1 MLKQLIQRLLDSR
14 TTPEQAAHS
23 CLPNSTSVNITPDP
37 SGTRTYVPPQDGYV
51 TVTLKSGE
59 NSLISFWGSLNT
71 SNTSYAGSN
80 KVQPKVFM
88 PVEKGRTIGYT
99 YSGEFL
105 SFVFTT
111 MKGIG
116 GGYKLFFQEVQLC
129 LRTSYSSCLKLLSRV
144 KRLGLANS
152 PTYRIRQLTTQ
163 SPASPHSQTEKVHL
177 TKHIRHQMTA
187 GLLADIGLYRH
198 YLCQTFQNLKLVVE
212 KLGEKIPTKTCE
224 FSSLVVKGI
233 VYGCGLELL
242 RQKAQPDF
250 LGSFPRLELFNLAK
264 GGLPC

>member
-1 MLKQLIQRLLDSR
+1 MLKELIQRLLDSR
-14 TTPEQAAHS
+14 TTPAQAAHS

-37 SGTRTYVPPQDGYV
+37 SGTGSYVPPQDGYI

-116 GGYKLFFQEVQLC
+116 GGYNYLLQEVQLC
-129 LRTSYSSCLKLLSRV
+129 LRAFSNSCLKLSSRV
-144 KRLGLANS
+144 KESGLGTNPLRSKVMNLRLMK
-152 PTYRIRQLTTQ
+152 IRSVRTLPLMMAF
-163 SPASPHSQTEKVHL
+163 S
-177 TKHIRHQMTA
+177 
-187 GLLADIGLYRH
+187 LLVP
-198 YLCQTFQNLKLVVE
+198 KLLICRE
-212 KLGEKIPTKTCE
+212 KLQRSYSRPMAPIEMLCHSFLCLKGKVALIGIEAQNWLD
-224 FSSLVVKGI
+224 SLR
-233 VYGCGLELL
+233 LL
-242 RQKAQPDF
+242 DLRN
-250 LGSFPRLELFNLAK
+250 RLV

>member
-14 TTPEQAAHS
+14 TTPAQAAHS

-37 SGTRTYVPPQDGYV
+37 SGTGTYVPPQDGYV
-51 TVTLKSGE
+51 TATLKSGE
-59 NSLISFWGSLNT
+59 NSLVSFWGSLNT

-116 GGYKLFFQEVQLC
+116 GGYLAIFKGVQ
-129 LRTSYSSCLKLLSRV
+129 Y
-144 KRLGLANS
+144 A
-152 PTYRIRQLTTQ
+152 
-163 SPASPHSQTEKVHL
+163 
-177 TKHIRHQMTA
+177 
-187 GLLADIGLYRH
+187 
-198 YLCQTFQNLKLVVE
+198 
-212 KLGEKIPTKTCE
+212 
-224 FSSLVVKGI
+224 
-233 VYGCGLELL
+233 
-242 RQKAQPDF
+242 
-250 LGSFPRLELFNLAK
+250 
-264 GGLPC
+264 